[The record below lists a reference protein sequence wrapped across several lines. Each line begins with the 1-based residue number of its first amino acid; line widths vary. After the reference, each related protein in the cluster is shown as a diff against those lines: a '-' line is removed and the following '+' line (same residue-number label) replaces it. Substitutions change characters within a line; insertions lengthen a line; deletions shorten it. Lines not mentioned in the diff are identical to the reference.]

1 METASA
7 TNAAETEDTIEP
19 IPNGA
24 VGVVKGFG
32 ATVRADLSVAKHEGL
47 IGCDVSQV

>member
-1 METASA
+1 METATA
-7 TNAAETEDTIEP
+7 TNGAETEDTIEP
-19 IPNGA
+19 IPDGA

-47 IGCDVSQV
+47 IGCDVAQV